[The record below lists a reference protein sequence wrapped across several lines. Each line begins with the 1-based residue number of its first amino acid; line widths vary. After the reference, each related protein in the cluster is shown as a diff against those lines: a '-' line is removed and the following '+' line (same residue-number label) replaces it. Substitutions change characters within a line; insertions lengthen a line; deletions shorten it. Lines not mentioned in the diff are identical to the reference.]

1 MEPARQISRSR
12 VVLLRSYLPAH
23 RGKHTGLIALLGPL
37 EWVVGKYF
45 TDNDEAHC
53 VLCWIAG
60 ENTVLLVYVVVSED
74 DDEPQILPQALNFL
88 AVRLIVL
95 TGFVFVLSLMFTA
108 RRNYA
113 SAVLGVVI
121 MSVCHTRA
129 LWLM

>member
-1 MEPARQISRSR
+1 
-12 VVLLRSYLPAH
+12 
-23 RGKHTGLIALLGPL
+23 
-37 EWVVGKYF
+37 
-45 TDNDEAHC
+45 
-53 VLCWIAG
+53 
-60 ENTVLLVYVVVSED
+60 VVSED
-74 DDEPQILPQALNFL
+74 DDEPQILPQALKFL

-129 LWLM
+129 L